1 MYFTYIIRCKDDSLY
16 TGYTTDIVRRMKEHE
31 SGINCKYSRVK
42 GFKRSASYVPPFYK
56 NLIFF
61 IMISYFLETLENK
74 ECYNIPY
81 NE

>member
-31 SGINCKYSRVK
+31 SGINCKYSK
-42 GFKRSASYVPPFYK
+42 LWIIKDPK
-56 NLIFF
+56 E
-61 IMISYFLETLENK
+61 FLETLENK